1 MPSTIAEL
9 TLSGPYRH
17 AQRTLAAWLE
27 QGHAVARRRTFAA
40 RIALAALNA
49 PERHQLARWLA
60 WLTVA
65 AQSRGVA
72 TPHNRVLRLDASL
85 HQAMED
91 VLARLPATIVG
102 AQTRTRRLTA

>member
-1 MPSTIAEL
+1 MTSTIAEL

-27 QGHAVARRRTFAA
+27 QGHAAARRRTFAA

-60 WLTVA
+60 WLAVA
-65 AQSRGVA
+65 ANSRGKVTPQSRI
-72 TPHNRVLRLDASL
+72 LRLDASL
-85 HQAMED
+85 HQAVED
-91 VLARLPATIVG
+91 ALARLPAGMTG